1 MKLDLRAALL
11 EANMRQY
18 AAIMEQAAEPEF
30 SPGYRKSC
38 ARMLADPNGWAKR
51 LGRPLW
57 KKTLQTA
64 ACILLAFS
72 LALGALMGVS
82 PTVRA
87 AVLNWFREIREG
99 VVSYTSTDMAEQ
111 LAPPIWRPTWVP
123 ENFVLRDVWTTEEQ
137 AGWNFTETGKG
148 DRGKG
153 LRIMCFV
160 PNGRVSGDTGLPDIQ
175 PIPTTVQGNPAAYYA
190 GVHRDQLVWEN
201 QEGYLFWLSTSGFSD
216 RELLEKLGESMEPY
230 SGTAASAFAPAW
242 LPEGHST
249 GCSFAGVGQQQIL
262 RNGDVLTFQ
271 YVTNPP
277 CAWETDQ
284 SRAGETVTVQ
294 GSEGMLW
301 EAVVP
306 EGQEDPAVEAGDVII
321 AAGTSHGIEEEGVLI
336 WTDAE
341 MDTAFQIR
349 GILPKED
356 LLRIAESVTAVP
368 DGGQTRE
375 PRNERKPSVKHYENH
390 RKEGSS

>member
-1 MKLDLRAALL
+1 MKHDLREALL

-30 SPGYRKSC
+30 SSKYRRSC
-38 ARMLADPNGWAKR
+38 IRMLSGPNAWAKR
-51 LGRPLW
+51 FARPLW
-57 KKTLQTA
+57 KKLLQTV
-64 ACILLAFS
+64 ACILLAFT

-99 VVSYTSTDMAEQ
+99 VVTYTSTELAEQ

-123 ENFVLRDVWTTEEQ
+123 EDFVLRDVWTTEEQ
-137 AGWNFTETGKG
+137 VSWYFSEKGK
-148 DRGKG
+148 DNRGMG

-160 PNGRVSGDTGLPDIQ
+160 PGGHVSGDTGFPDIQ
-175 PIPTTVQGNPAAYYA
+175 PIPTAIQGNPAEYYA
-190 GVHRDQLVWEN
+190 GVHRDLLVWEN
-201 QEGYLFWLSTSGFSD
+201 REGYLFWMSTNGFSD

-230 SGTAASAFAPAW
+230 SRTAACAFAPAW
-242 LPEGHST
+242 LPEGHSSGT
-249 GCSFAGVGQQQIL
+249 QFAGIGQQQLL

-271 YVTNPP
+271 YITDPP

-284 SRAGETVTVQ
+284 SREGEAVTVQ

-306 EGQEDPAVEAGDVII
+306 EGQEDPVVEAGNVII
-321 AAGTSHGIEEEGVLI
+321 ASGTSHSVEEEGVLI
-336 WTDAE
+336 WTDE
-341 MDTAFQIR
+341 ETDTSFQLK
-349 GILPKED
+349 GILPRED
-356 LLRIAESVTAVP
+356 LLRIAESVTVVP
-368 DGGQTRE
+368 TSGQTRE
-375 PRNERKPSVKHYENH
+375 VQGET
-390 RKEGSS
+390 